1 MFFLLC
7 TSDIF
12 DQRFWKVLS
21 DTGDEDLFRLVDRMK
36 KTVLAGRASSTVA
49 AYLRSLKRWKSF
61 TEKHTGISYFPAES
75 SHVALYLQHV
85 LDTTCSYHT
94 VDAAFY
100 SIKWAHNIAG
110 IPSPTDHS
118 VVNFVREGA
127 RRILGTATTNR
138 KEPLTTQQLE
148 LLVNKA
154 KLIQHGR
161 TAKCVYVLASVCR
174 VTPVQ

>member
-1 MFFLLC
+1 MNCVFSPLHLRYICLKDFGKFYLTLEMK
-7 TSDIF
+7 TYF
-12 DQRFWKVLS
+12 VWWTEWR
-21 DTGDEDLFRLVDRMK
+21 RL
-36 KTVLAGRASSTVA
+36 VLAGRASSTVA

-127 RRILGTATTNR
+127 KRILGTATTNR
-138 KEPLTTQQLE
+138 KNLWQQ
-148 LLVNKA
+148 
-154 KLIQHGR
+154 
-161 TAKCVYVLASVCR
+161 SS
-174 VTPVQ
+174 